1 MKPYT
6 QMSTETLFKIA
17 KDHKQPKCPPT
28 DGQIKCDMEYYAAIQ
43 KKKHPTWMN
52 SENLKINERNK

>member
-1 MKPYT
+1 MYVHMKPYT

-43 KKKHPTWMN
+43 KKTPYMD
-52 SENLKINERNK
+52 EL